1 MVVALV
7 VIVDLLVLVLVLVL
21 VLDLLAGPHCF
32 DPYYPLA
39 KSHHVIA
46 EALSPKYK
54 RGRYVNSGSAV
65 RLVASR
71 RILD

>member
-7 VIVDLLVLVLVLVL
+7 VVVNLLVLVLVLVL
-21 VLDLLAGPHCF
+21 VVLVVLVVLGLLAGQHCS

-39 KSHHVIA
+39 KSHHVIV

-54 RGRYVNSGSAV
+54 
-65 RLVASR
+65 
-71 RILD
+71 